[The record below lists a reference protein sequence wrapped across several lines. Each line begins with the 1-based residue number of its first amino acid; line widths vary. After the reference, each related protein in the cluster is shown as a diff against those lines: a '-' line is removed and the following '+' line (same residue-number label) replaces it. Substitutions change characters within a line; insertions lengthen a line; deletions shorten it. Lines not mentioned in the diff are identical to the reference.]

1 MRAPV
6 SPYIVVVRI
15 ASVLGMAFALATA
28 ILLAIAGPEYWL
40 WAFLAFLAFFP
51 FLGLMVFVERY
62 REG

>member
-6 SPYIVVVRI
+6 SPYVVVVRI

-40 WAFLAFLAFFP
+40 WAALAFLAFFP
-51 FLGLMVFVERY
+51 FLGLMIFVERY